1 MQVLCCKL
9 CKICTK
15 NSLNVWNIKSKVSRK
30 KTKGAENNFSNDHVV
45 KVKWSRGQQQT
56 ASTFPQGLRAWE
68 VRWQKAGFPSLP
80 TPFCQRQPQ
89 SPTSLSWSPITH
101 RKWKLSASRAVPNR
115 SPRAVRYGME
125 KLSGSLP
132 LRHMECT
139 IQSDIHNNS
148 NTWRRKK
155 RLDHHILI
163 IKDTARSL
171 HNSLQR

>member
-1 MQVLCCKL
+1 M
-9 CKICTK
+9 
-15 NSLNVWNIKSKVSRK
+15 
-30 KTKGAENNFSNDHVV
+30 
-45 KVKWSRGQQQT
+45 KWSRGQQQT

-171 HNSLQR
+171 HNSYRGRHTPLRRNCLNSQDHHGIIKQRNNLLFWEIDFTFLKVTFSLV

>member
-1 MQVLCCKL
+1 MRQRTATDSIHIPTRLKGVR
-9 CKICTK
+9 
-15 NSLNVWNIKSKVSRK
+15 SQMAKSRV
-30 KTKGAENNFSNDHVV
+30 
-45 KVKWSRGQQQT
+45 
-56 ASTFPQGLRAWE
+56 
-68 VRWQKAGFPSLP
+68 PSLP
-80 TPFCQRQPQ
+80 TPLCQRQPQ

-155 RLDHHILI
+155 RLDYHIII
-163 IKDTARSL
+163 IKDTAGSL
-171 HNSLQR
+171 HNSLQKKLSKQPGPSWNYKSKE